1 MTEPTPKTRT
11 LTSSWYTTSQACG
24 PAGTSQQRP
33 LTQMRS
39 FITEGSETKVHACSW
54 SNRSRCQ
61 RAEYLKPNGS
71 EPEAAHRTI
80 RQPQEHSSDWAQ
92 GVCAD
97 QALTEHV
104 LERGRHGVLPVQK
117 QALDDLQRL
126 PIALLFSTAEHL
138 HVGVVEPSTERVEVL
153 VHTQGPEVCRR
164 HVNTRRALDH
174 AHWSPPR
181 FATTRP
187 VLHANSAPLR
197 SGEGRTGRKTFI
209 RTSQGTV

>member
-1 MTEPTPKTRT
+1 MRVLSALERAARSGRTCSMTEPTPKTRT

-80 RQPQEHSSDWAQ
+80 RLSHKNTAVS
-92 GVCAD
+92 GHRVC
-97 QALTEHV
+97 V
-104 LERGRHGVLPVQK
+104 PVK
-117 QALDDLQRL
+117 R
-126 PIALLFSTAEHL
+126 
-138 HVGVVEPSTERVEVL
+138 
-153 VHTQGPEVCRR
+153 
-164 HVNTRRALDH
+164 
-174 AHWSPPR
+174 SP
-181 FATTRP
+181 
-187 VLHANSAPLR
+187 NMC
-197 SGEGRTGRKTFI
+197 
-209 RTSQGTV
+209 